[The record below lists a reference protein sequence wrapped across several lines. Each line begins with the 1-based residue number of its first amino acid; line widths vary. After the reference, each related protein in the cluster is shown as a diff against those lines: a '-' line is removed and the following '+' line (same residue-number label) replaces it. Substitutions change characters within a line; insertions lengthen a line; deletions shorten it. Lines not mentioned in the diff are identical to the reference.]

1 MPEEV
6 ESSFSS
12 NTMPEEVDS
21 SLFSDIPSYLPT
33 HNDVENSLMSL
44 ILKQPIAAP
53 DQFRYLQDILNNVDE
68 YCRSC
73 FRNQGRI
80 FTNQVFGAVG
90 VSFKDVNDDYADMGL
105 LKVHDAGYAAM
116 ALAKSHQYREA
127 RILLGE
133 AQDKVKN
140 LLKAQHP
147 TLLPFILEIICE
159 NSTTP
164 EFNVSKWFHR
174 YVFDLC
180 AIIMREQPSLTTILQ
195 LLDRVD
201 FKLETCAMI
210 LNRIQAIL
218 GAEFGATQWQ
228 ARRPVKVFCRVLR
241 HLGRYDEVE
250 KILPT
255 SVGAYG
261 SLEEPTQSES
271 LGLLYEWA
279 WLSARG
285 RHDTTA
291 ARQHFEEI
299 LRRTDRDA
307 RAGEISHFRLK
318 ALRGLGILAREASRH
333 DLSEQYFSA
342 ALRESKQ
349 GRFDRRDSNTV
360 RIASELEES
369 LRKLGRLDEADELR
383 RERDELFWEKDEAVE
398 VWKARCALFSMHGTT
413 GFVLG
418 DEEAVEV

>member
-1 MPEEV
+1 M
-6 ESSFSS
+6 SSSSVGS
-12 NTMPEEVDS
+12 NTVPEVVEPPITS
-21 SLFSDIPSYLPT
+21 SPSYSET
-33 HNDVENSLMSL
+33 NNDIENTLRSL
-44 ILKQPIAAP
+44 ILTRPMTLP
-53 DQFRYLQDILNNVDE
+53 DQDRYLQIILSNVDE

-73 FRNQGRI
+73 FRNQGRL
-80 FTNQVFGAVG
+80 FANQVLGSVG
-90 VSFKDVNDDYADMGL
+90 VSLSFKDVADDYAEMGL
-105 LKVHDAGYAAM
+105 RKVHDAGYAAIS
-116 ALAKSHQYREA
+116 LAKSQQYREA

-164 EFNVSKWFHR
+164 QFNVSKWFHR
-174 YVFDLC
+174 YVCDLC
-180 AIIMREQPSLTTILQ
+180 SIIMPKQPWLTTILQ
-195 LLDRVD
+195 LLGLMD
-201 FKLETCAMI
+201 FKLETCARI
-210 LNRIQAIL
+210 LSRIQAIL
-218 GAEFGATQWQ
+218 GAEFGANQWQ

-250 KILPT
+250 KMLPT
-255 SVGAYG
+255 SVGDYG
-261 SLEEPTQSES
+261 NLVEKPTLSES

-285 RHDTTA
+285 RHDNLA
-291 ARQHFEEI
+291 ATEHFREI

-307 RAGEISHFRLK
+307 QLGRISHFRLK
-318 ALRGLGILAREASRH
+318 ALRGLGILAREESRH
-333 DLSEQYFSA
+333 ELSERYFSA
-342 ALRESKQ
+342 ALHEARQ

-369 LRKLGRLDEADELR
+369 LRTLGRFDEADRLR
-383 RERDELFWEKDEAVE
+383 RERDELFWDEDEARE
-398 VWKARCALFSMHGTT
+398 VWRAQNALFAANGT
-413 GFVLG
+413 GFVFG